1 MYLWHVAWPIE
12 HLLDGE
18 ADLAGAAAEAGMMV
32 LASAI
37 SGLAYGYLYLKT
49 DSLWAPWLAHMIN
62 NTVLNLIHIQTVKG
76 LDADVT
82 VLYGVIAVGYLALLP
97 CTKVWAARL
106 GMPEVQAWNTPSE
119 GREAAGLRG

>member
-1 MYLWHVAWPIE
+1 MYLWHVAWPMK

-76 LDADVT
+76 LDADVAL
-82 VLYGVIAVGYLALLP
+82 LYGVITVAYLAMLP
-97 CTKVWAARL
+97 WTKAWAARL
-106 GMPEVQAWNTPSE
+106 GMPELKAWNAVS
-119 GREAAGLRG
+119 EAAGSRG